1 MNRTNNNRN
10 NSTHGIKPPRPK
22 AKRPGESSGSAPKR
36 YDRNHPKPT
45 RQLKA
50 VVEPG
55 FQIIERVMEGE
66 AGRETG
72 KQGGRNNSS
81 QFRVLIAVHR
91 PRYRGRTERAA
102 ALVGWE
108 ITALLNKQD
117 PVGLCA
123 KPPRPPDV
131 LILSGDFG
139 RQKDLAIFRAV
150 QPYRRKG
157 MRLVGLIDDCPHRA
171 RRLPRLHSFRTL
183 RHLPGTAVQS
193 RRPAR
198 PAIGTVYR
206 NARRTRPA
214 PDCQSER
221 AGRRRGRPLN

>member
-1 MNRTNNNRN
+1 MNRTNNNRHH
-10 NSTHGIKPPRPK
+10 STHGIKPPRPK
-22 AKRPGESSGSAPKR
+22 AKRPAAGARPAPGR

-50 VVEPG
+50 AAEPG
-55 FQIIERVMEGE
+55 FQIIERTVE
-66 AGRETG
+66 
-72 KQGGRNNSS
+72 KQGERSSNSP
-81 QFRVLIAVHR
+81 FRVLIAVHR
-91 PRYRGRTERAA
+91 PRFRGRTERAA

-157 MRLVGLIDDCPHRA
+157 MRLVGLIDDCQTAPEGFPNSIPSELCDICLEPPYKTAELRA
-171 RRLPRLHSFRTL
+171 LLSELYTEL
-183 RHLPGTAVQS
+183 RGE
-193 RRPAR
+193 
-198 PAIGTVYR
+198 
-206 NARRTRPA
+206 PA
-214 PDCQSER
+214 PPPIAKASGPEEDDEDI
-221 AGRRRGRPLN
+221 